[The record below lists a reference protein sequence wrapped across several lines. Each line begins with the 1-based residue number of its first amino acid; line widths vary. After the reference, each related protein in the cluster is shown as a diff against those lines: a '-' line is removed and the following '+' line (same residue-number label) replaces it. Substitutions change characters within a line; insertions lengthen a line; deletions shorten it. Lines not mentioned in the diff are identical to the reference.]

1 MKKLVIIITLAV
13 IISGCVEERNRK
25 NLNQLEVGITR
36 VQVLEIMG
44 EPYRREAQG
53 NNEWLL
59 YPTELKSSRGVMGFP
74 DLAESEWLTP
84 LLLKEGKLKGWGQNY
99 WTTKEQKFDVKIDQA
114 VTRPQ

>member
-13 IISGCVEERNRK
+13 ILSGCGEAQNRK
-25 NLNQLEVGITR
+25 NLNQLEVGMTK

-59 YPTELKSSRGVMGFP
+59 YPTTFYGL
-74 DLAESEWLTP
+74 LSEPSDFHLTP
-84 LLLKEGKLKGWGQNY
+84 MLIKDGKLEGWGENY
-99 WTTKEQKFDVKIDQA
+99 WTTKEQKFDIKIDQT
-114 VTRPQ
+114 VKQK